1 MRYLILAFFITAL
14 PVFCTADVS
23 QAAHGQSTAKSAVIN
38 LAGRWEGS
46 LSMSSDFSQSF
57 VMDLEQ
63 TGSRVQGMINFFGD
77 DEESSGKI
85 RGTIRKKT
93 MKFTLLLN
101 SKKCP
106 GSFNGTATIAGDGGS
121 MDFTLKGR
129 DCEGRQKG
137 EGSALLFE

>member
-1 MRYLILAFFITAL
+1 MKRLILAVFIATL
-14 PVFCTADVS
+14 PAFCIADIS
-23 QAAHGQSTAKSAVIN
+23 QAEHDQMDARSAVIA

-46 LSMSSDFSQSF
+46 LSISTDFSQSF

-63 TGSRVQGMINFFGD
+63 TGARVQGTINFFGG

-106 GSFNGTATIAGDGGS
+106 GSFNGTASIADGGDS
-121 MDFTLKGR
+121 MYFTLKGR